1 MKKHR
6 IRKTVRALAP
16 VLAAGLVWS
25 VMPVHAAPSAAEG
38 ISVDV
43 DLRQNGGILYDEN
56 ARNNK
61 SAEISQTAVLD
72 QFPES
77 YDLRDE
83 GMVTGVRFQN
93 PWGTCWAFGP
103 IAAME
108 SNALMQGAE
117 EPDYSEKNLVW
128 TAKQAMKAE
137 NASEDSLEGPS
148 VAGGNVKEAVYNMGG
163 NGVEVVAALMAW
175 QGASLEKDVP
185 YRNAEGIKEVIDLG
199 DGKEI
204 FYYSPEGDWSVEGSH
219 AYDDSYR
226 LDQATSILGYNA
238 YAESGYSKE
247 EIENQIL
254 PSVNAQIKSWIMKNG
269 AIAVNYCAN
278 ESSPDDLEEGIYNE
292 YYNPDTYAQYN
303 PDLAVIN
310 HFVTVVGWDD
320 TFSKDNFTITPPGD
334 GAWIIKNSWS
344 DAWGDDGYFYLSY
357 YDTTIDEFV
366 GFILD
371 QKNESGYQ
379 KYDSNYQYDFM
390 GVRSQINFSAENAF
404 TRGLSEYNDSVSVAN
419 VFRAENNE
427 TLKAVG
433 TTDSLAYGEAV
444 EVVTEVYR
452 LKDDHTNP
460 SEGELVS
467 SQTDWINNI
476 LYSVIELEEPV
487 ELEKGEYFSIVQTL
501 KLRSEF
507 TGDIFLLPLEF
518 GTSEPVYV
526 VGYDETSSY
535 YLQQKVL
542 CDEGESYVYFSMED
556 GQEPQWMDLASE
568 EAQDFF
574 AVPLNDSVGSDN
586 HVTVGNA
593 MIKALTVDT
602 ETTLSLANETLA
614 VVCYDADGEEIAR
627 LENTDPEAGITVP
640 WNTDTASFYL
650 SGDTD
655 SSLTVSFGEDSYGEE
670 ERIPGTLFG
679 QSEGTLTLTG
689 TDRGEAAA
697 RTYALS
703 IHKEENKTDK
713 SELVTVLEEAEKIS
727 RDKYTDESW
736 QSLQNAIADARV
748 VLDDEDAV
756 QGEIDAQV
764 KALRA
769 AVKALVKEE
778 DGQSLQEPA
787 GTENAQDKET
797 TSPTGTDGGDA
808 VVTGD
813 DAPVL
818 PAAIIAVTALITAL
832 VTLKYR
838 RQKNRQK

>member
-1 MKKHR
+1 MKKHQ
-6 IRKTVRALAP
+6 INKTVS
-16 VLAAGLVWS
+16 VLTLILSAGLIWS
-25 VMPVHAAPSAAEG
+25 GTAVQAAPSSAEG
-38 ISVDV
+38 ISVNV
-43 DLRQNGGILYDEN
+43 DLRQNGGILYDQN
-56 ARNNK
+56 ARAAK
-61 SAEISQTAVLD
+61 TVEISPVAVLG

-77 YDLRDE
+77 FDLRKS
-83 GMVTGVRFQN
+83 GLVTDVKFQN
-93 PWGTCWAFGP
+93 PWGTCWAFSS

-163 NGVEVVAALMAW
+163 NGVEVVTALMAW

-254 PSVNAQIKSWIMKNG
+254 PSVNAQIKSWIMENG
-269 AIAVNYCAN
+269 AIGVSYCAN
-278 ESSPDDLEEGIYNE
+278 ESSPDDLEEGIQND

-303 PDLAVIN
+303 PDYSVIN
-310 HFVTVVGWDD
+310 HMVTVVGWDD
-320 TFSKDNFTITPPGD
+320 TFSKDNFSITPPGD

-357 YDTTIDEFV
+357 YDTTINEFE

-390 GVRSQINFSAENAF
+390 GGRSQINFSAENAF
-404 TRGLSEYNDSVSVAN
+404 TSGLSEYNDSVSVAN

-427 TLKAVG
+427 TLKGVG

-518 GTSEPVYV
+518 GTSEAVYV
-526 VGYDETSSY
+526 AGYEESSSY
-535 YLQQKVL
+535 YLQQDVL
-542 CDEGESYVYFSMED
+542 CDEGESYVYFSMEE
-556 GQEPQWMDLASE
+556 GQEPQWMDLSSE
-568 EAQDFF
+568 EMQDFF
-574 AVPLNDSVGSDN
+574 AVPLNDGTGSDN
-586 HVTVGNA
+586 HITVGNA
-593 MIKALTVDT
+593 MIKAFTVDT
-602 ETTLSLANETLA
+602 ETTLSFANETLT

-627 LENTDPEAGITVP
+627 LEDADPEAGITVP
-640 WNTDTASFYL
+640 WNTDTAAFYL

-655 SSLTVSFGEDSYGEE
+655 SSLTVSFGDDSYAEE
-670 ERIPGTLFG
+670 ERVPGTLFE
-679 QSEGTLTLTG
+679 QSEGTLTLNG
-689 TDRGEAAA
+689 TDRGETAS
-697 RTYALS
+697 RTYALK
-703 IHKEENKTDK
+703 ILKEENKADK
-713 SELVTVLEEAEKIS
+713 TELVTALEEAEKIS

-736 QSLQNAIADARV
+736 QLLQNAISEARA

-756 QGEIDAQV
+756 QEEIDAQV
-764 KALRA
+764 NALRA

-778 DGQSLQEPA
+778 DVQVSQENTSSEIVQ
-787 GTENAQDKET
+787 GEENVKA
-797 TSPTGTDGGDA
+797 TGTDDADA

-813 DAPVL
+813 GAPVL
-818 PAAIIAVTALITAL
+818 LAGVVAGLALITAL
-832 VTLKYR
+832 ITQIYR
-838 RQKNRQK
+838 RQRNRRK

>member
-16 VLAAGLVWS
+16 VLAVGLVWS
-25 VMPVHAAPSAAEG
+25 VIPVHAAPSAAEG

-83 GMVTGVRFQN
+83 GMVTGVRYQN

-108 SNALMQGAE
+108 SNALMQGSE

-219 AYDDSYR
+219 TYDDSYR

-303 PDLAVIN
+303 PDLAAIN
-310 HFVTVVGWDD
+310 HLVSVVGWDD

-357 YDTTIDEFV
+357 SIAYY
-366 GFILD
+366 
-371 QKNESGYQ
+371 K
-379 KYDSNYQYDFM
+379 
-390 GVRSQINFSAENAF
+390 AF
-404 TRGLSEYNDSVSVAN
+404 
-419 VFRAENNE
+419 
-427 TLKAVG
+427 
-433 TTDSLAYGEAV
+433 
-444 EVVTEVYR
+444 
-452 LKDDHTNP
+452 
-460 SEGELVS
+460 
-467 SQTDWINNI
+467 
-476 LYSVIELEEPV
+476 
-487 ELEKGEYFSIVQTL
+487 
-501 KLRSEF
+501 
-507 TGDIFLLPLEF
+507 
-518 GTSEPVYV
+518 
-526 VGYDETSSY
+526 
-535 YLQQKVL
+535 
-542 CDEGESYVYFSMED
+542 
-556 GQEPQWMDLASE
+556 
-568 EAQDFF
+568 
-574 AVPLNDSVGSDN
+574 
-586 HVTVGNA
+586 
-593 MIKALTVDT
+593 
-602 ETTLSLANETLA
+602 
-614 VVCYDADGEEIAR
+614 
-627 LENTDPEAGITVP
+627 
-640 WNTDTASFYL
+640 
-650 SGDTD
+650 
-655 SSLTVSFGEDSYGEE
+655 
-670 ERIPGTLFG
+670 
-679 QSEGTLTLTG
+679 
-689 TDRGEAAA
+689 
-697 RTYALS
+697 
-703 IHKEENKTDK
+703 
-713 SELVTVLEEAEKIS
+713 
-727 RDKYTDESW
+727 
-736 QSLQNAIADARV
+736 
-748 VLDDEDAV
+748 
-756 QGEIDAQV
+756 
-764 KALRA
+764 
-769 AVKALVKEE
+769 
-778 DGQSLQEPA
+778 
-787 GTENAQDKET
+787 
-797 TSPTGTDGGDA
+797 
-808 VVTGD
+808 
-813 DAPVL
+813 
-818 PAAIIAVTALITAL
+818 
-832 VTLKYR
+832 
-838 RQKNRQK
+838 